1 MTPPSSFYPL
11 PSEDSTAPPVLFAFA
26 VDSKEQRLALHNEVL
41 SRLSAV
47 AALSDALT
55 TTQVEACGSRSHAS
69 FLEAIAI
76 LTRDAKGMMEA
87 SVRFDR

>member
-1 MTPPSSFYPL
+1 MNSASSFYPL

-26 VDSKEQRLALHNEVL
+26 VDNKEQRLAIHNEVL

-55 TTQVEACGSRSHAS
+55 TTQVEACGARSHAC

-76 LTRDAKGMMEA
+76 LTRDAKGLMEA